1 MRCMRDD
8 KSNTDGKNS
17 QIYPALAQV
26 SGELFGLCVV
36 GTHGEVHYLSRRV
49 SFYDSET
56 DGFHKQKSCAL
67 EAIAAPRAI
76 TLAKKFM
83 AMITFSV

>member
-49 SFYDSET
+49 SF
-56 DGFHKQKSCAL
+56 
-67 EAIAAPRAI
+67 
-76 TLAKKFM
+76 
-83 AMITFSV
+83 